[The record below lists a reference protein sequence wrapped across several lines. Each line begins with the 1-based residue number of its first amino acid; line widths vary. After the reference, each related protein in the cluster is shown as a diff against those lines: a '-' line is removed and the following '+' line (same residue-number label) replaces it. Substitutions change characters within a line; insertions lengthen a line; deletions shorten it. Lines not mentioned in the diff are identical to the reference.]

1 MRILKILVILGLL
14 CTTSKSYSVE
24 FGTEEE
30 AKAMLDRAVN
40 LMKFNELFALEQM
53 TEGAGG
59 FKVKDLYPL
68 CVNAKGILVGHPV
81 NVGFNLLEFV
91 DTDGKNVG
99 EEFLKVAQE
108 NKISK
113 VTYKLARIT
122 TEDEKEF
129 EKTALVTKVK
139 KYICAVGFYSN

>member
-1 MRILKILVILGLL
+1 MRLLKILVILGLL

-68 CVNAKGILVGHPV
+68 CINAKGILVGHPV

-91 DTDGKNVG
+91 DSDGKNVG

>member
-68 CVNAKGILVGHPV
+68 CVNANGILVGHPV

-91 DTDGKNVG
+91 DSDGKNVG

>member
-40 LMKFNELFALEQM
+40 LMKFNELFALEQI

-91 DTDGKNVG
+91 DSDGKNVG

>member
-1 MRILKILVILGLL
+1 MRILKILVMLGLL
-14 CTTSKSYSVE
+14 CTISKSYSVE

-99 EEFLKVAQE
+99 EEFLRVAQE
-108 NKISK
+108 NKINK

-122 TEDEKEF
+122 TSDEKEF

-139 KYICAVGFYSN
+139 KYICAVGYYSN

>member
-1 MRILKILVILGLL
+1 MRLLKILVILGLL

-68 CVNAKGILVGHPV
+68 CINAKGILVGHPV
-81 NVGFNLLEFV
+81 NVGFDLLEFV
-91 DTDGKNVG
+91 DSDGKNVG

>member
-53 TEGAGG
+53 TEGTGG

-91 DTDGKNVG
+91 DSDGKNVG

>member
-14 CTTSKSYSVE
+14 FTTSKSYSVE

-53 TEGAGG
+53 TEGTGG
-59 FKVKDLYPL
+59 FIVKDLYPF
-68 CVNAKGILVGHPV
+68 CATAKGILVGHPV
-81 NVGFNLLEFV
+81 NVGFNLIEFI
-91 DTDGKNVG
+91 DSDGKNVG

>member
-91 DTDGKNVG
+91 DSDGKNVG
-99 EEFLKVAQE
+99 EEFLRVAQE
-108 NKISK
+108 NKINK

-122 TEDEKEF
+122 TSDEKEF

-139 KYICAVGFYSN
+139 KYICAVGYYSN

>member
-68 CVNAKGILVGHPV
+68 CINAKGILVGHPV
-81 NVGFNLLEFV
+81 NVGFDLLEFV
-91 DTDGKNVG
+91 DSDGKNVG

>member
-1 MRILKILVILGLL
+1 MRVLKILVIIGLL
-14 CTTSKSYSVE
+14 CSKSKSYSVE

-30 AKAMLDRAVN
+30 AKAMLYITVN
-40 LMKFNELFALEQM
+40 LMKFNELFALEQI

-59 FKVKDLYPL
+59 FKIKDLYPL

-91 DTDGKNVG
+91 DSDGKNVG

>member
-14 CTTSKSYSVE
+14 CITSKSYSVE

-91 DTDGKNVG
+91 DSDGKNVG

>member
-40 LMKFNELFALEQM
+40 LMKFNALFALEQM

-91 DTDGKNVG
+91 DSDGKNVG

>member
-1 MRILKILVILGLL
+1 MRVLKILVIIGLL
-14 CTTSKSYSVE
+14 CSTSKSYSVE

-30 AKAMLDRAVN
+30 AKAMLDRTVN

-91 DTDGKNVG
+91 DSDGKNVG

>member
-1 MRILKILVILGLL
+1 MRVLKILVIIGLL
-14 CTTSKSYSVE
+14 CSTSKSYSVE

-30 AKAMLDRAVN
+30 AKAMLDRTVN
-40 LMKFNELFALEQM
+40 LMKFNELFALEQI

-59 FKVKDLYPL
+59 FKIKDLYPL

-91 DTDGKNVG
+91 DSDGKNVG

-139 KYICAVGFYSN
+139 KYICAVGYYSN

>member
-1 MRILKILVILGLL
+1 MRILKILVMLGLL

-91 DTDGKNVG
+91 DSDGKNVG

-122 TEDEKEF
+122 TRR
-129 EKTALVTKVK
+129 
-139 KYICAVGFYSN
+139 

>member
-68 CVNAKGILVGHPV
+68 CINAKGILVGHPV

-91 DTDGKNVG
+91 DSDGKNVG

>member
-40 LMKFNELFALEQM
+40 LMKFNELFALEQI

-59 FKVKDLYPL
+59 FKIKDLYPL

-91 DTDGKNVG
+91 DSDGKNVG

>member
-1 MRILKILVILGLL
+1 MYNI
-14 CTTSKSYSVE
+14 KSYSVE

-91 DTDGKNVG
+91 DSDGKNVG

>member
-1 MRILKILVILGLL
+1 MRVLKILVIIGLL
-14 CTTSKSYSVE
+14 CSTSKSYSVE

-30 AKAMLDRAVN
+30 AKAMLDRTVN
-40 LMKFNELFALEQM
+40 LMKFNELFALEQI

-59 FKVKDLYPL
+59 FKIKDLYPL
-68 CVNAKGILVGHPV
+68 CINAKGILVGHPV

-91 DTDGKNVG
+91 DSDGKNVG

-139 KYICAVGFYSN
+139 KYI

>member
-1 MRILKILVILGLL
+1 MRLVKILVILGLL

-68 CVNAKGILVGHPV
+68 CINAKGILVGHPV

-91 DTDGKNVG
+91 DSDGKNVG

>member
-1 MRILKILVILGLL
+1 MRILKVLVILGLL
-14 CTTSKSYSVE
+14 FTISKSYSVE

-53 TEGAGG
+53 TEEAGG

-91 DTDGKNVG
+91 DSDGKNVG

>member
-1 MRILKILVILGLL
+1 MKLLKIFMIIGLL
-14 CTTSKSYSVE
+14 FTSSKSYSVD

-53 TEGAGG
+53 TEGSGG
-59 FKVKDLYPL
+59 FKIKDLYPF
-68 CVNAKGILVGHPV
+68 CANSKGILVGHPV
-81 NVGFNLLEFV
+81 NVGFNLLDFI
-91 DTDGKNVG
+91 DSDGKNVG
-99 EEFLKVAQE
+99 EEFLKVAE
-108 NKISK
+108 NNKINK

-122 TEDEKEF
+122 TDDEKEF

-139 KYICAVGFYSN
+139 KYVCAVGFYSN

>member
-91 DTDGKNVG
+91 DSDGKNVG

-139 KYICAVGFYSN
+139 KYICAVGYYSN

>member
-1 MRILKILVILGLL
+1 MRVLKILVIIGLL
-14 CTTSKSYSVE
+14 CSTSKSYSVE

-30 AKAMLDRAVN
+30 AKAMLDRTVN
-40 LMKFNELFALEQM
+40 LMKFNELFALEQI

-59 FKVKDLYPL
+59 FKIKDLYPL

-99 EEFLKVAQE
+99 EEFLRVAQE
-108 NKISK
+108 NKINK

-122 TEDEKEF
+122 TSDEKEL

-139 KYICAVGFYSN
+139 KYICAVGYYSN

>member
-14 CTTSKSYSVE
+14 CITSKSYSVE

-91 DTDGKNVG
+91 DSDGKNVG

-108 NKISK
+108 NKVSK

>member
-68 CVNAKGILVGHPV
+68 CVNSKGILVGHPV

-91 DTDGKNVG
+91 DSDGKNVG

-129 EKTALVTKVK
+129 AKTALVTKVK

>member
-1 MRILKILVILGLL
+1 MRVLKILVIIGLL
-14 CTTSKSYSVE
+14 CSTSKSYSVE

-30 AKAMLDRAVN
+30 AKAMLDRTVN

-68 CVNAKGILVGHPV
+68 CINAKGILVGHPV
-81 NVGFNLLEFV
+81 NVGFDLLEFV
-91 DTDGKNVG
+91 DSDGKNVG

>member
-91 DTDGKNVG
+91 DSDGKNVG

-139 KYICAVGFYSN
+139 KYICAVGFYSI